1 MSSRLD
7 IPSATDQCLR
17 PDELR
22 VTMMAITHT
31 GMSRRR
37 SAMESDSSDSS
48 DSASECASVASDTA
62 PTDLTDLSS
71 PPPFYGEC
79 SGTGDRSRLQ
89 RMRDC
94 YPLILH
100 PCAVGGA
107 SPSCAVARQSMPPP
121 PSAPVLPVFRT
132 TPAGLPRTNTGAGCF
147 LQASGSR
154 SPSYRTTPSL
164 TLTLSPRRHSLRPQ
178 QHQQP
183 LLEPS
188 P

>member
-7 IPSATDQCLR
+7 IPSTTDLCLR

-79 SGTGDRSRLQ
+79 SGTGDRSRLAANAGLLSTHTAP
-89 RMRDC
+89 MRSRRRFPFLCGGTPVDAAAAVS
-94 YPLILH
+94 
-100 PCAVGGA
+100 PCFARV
-107 SPSCAVARQSMPPP
+107 SHHSCRPPTHQHRCR
-121 PSAPVLPVFRT
+121 LL
-132 TPAGLPRTNTGAGCF
+132 PAGKRF
-147 LQASGSR
+147 
-154 SPSYRTTPSL
+154 
-164 TLTLSPRRHSLRPQ
+164 
-178 QHQQP
+178 P
-183 LLEPS
+183 LAVL
-188 P
+188 